1 MTDNHKLLF
10 RLAELM
16 LQHEQHILPVDL
28 LFDDGQIGDFVK
40 SIQIDSPYQQMLLEG
55 VLTESVRDEKLYV
68 SFTVEGYFHYVLGE
82 VIYTQIEG
90 NGIDILNQIT
100 EKNNLNGQWEGLEFC
115 LIKCMQS
122 NLRNKVLELK
132 GKDGIEIDLLVKP
145 IANYLLFNVK
155 ENLCALCFNLEKDRD
170 IDLIENVLIYFEN
183 KQQKTA
189 IGYLYNYIVKNLETD
204 THKKAAL
211 YILAVE
217 NENPNLIKS
226 HLKKIRTPKKTEI
239 DNYSGF
245 LFFAR
250 LGNLQLEISNFKQ
263 AIDSYR
269 NAIKILENEKINIDQ
284 IPVIKSNIG
293 VVFSK
298 IGDYQNAIKYFNS
311 ALEDYLKSEI
321 PFTSEKATILNNLG
335 AIYKD
340 TKEFEK
346 ALIYY
351 TKALDLELPFIGAY
365 HQNIASTFNNIGLI
379 YKFKG
384 DYKKSLHFFNN
395 SRKIL
400 QMLYGDS
407 HSDLGPAFNN
417 LASLYF
423 AEKDYKNAF
432 EYYKQA
438 LNIGLKYQTD
448 DQPFIGAVY
457 NNIANALKAMS
468 NFKDAKEYYEKA
480 LIIMK
485 GKFDSTHQGVN
496 IIQFNLGVCFMGL
509 DNYEQAIEL
518 FLIGYQNYKSESFP
532 YHLGLCYEN
541 TGKLTEALE
550 NYILSAELR
559 KENKGINSPETI
571 LVVNK
576 CKEISE
582 LLQNSQLIPSW
593 IIEYQNEQ

>member
-1 MTDNHKLLF
+1 MTSNHLLIF

-16 LQHEQHILPVDL
+16 LEHEQHILPVDL
-28 LFDDGQIGDFVK
+28 LFDDEKIGDFAK

-68 SFTVEGYFHYVLGE
+68 SFTVEGYFHYVFGE

-90 NGIDILNQIT
+90 NGIDVLNQIT

-145 IANYLLFNVK
+145 IANYLLLNVK
-155 ENLCALCFNLEKDRD
+155 ENNCALCFNLEKDRD

-189 IGYLYNYIVKNLETD
+189 IGYLYDYIIKNLETD

-211 YILAVE
+211 YILAIE

-239 DNYSGF
+239 NNYSGF

-263 AIDSYR
+263 AIESYQ
-269 NAIKILENEKINIDQ
+269 NAIKILETEKINIDQ

-298 IGDYQNAIKYFNS
+298 IGDLQNAIDYFNS
-311 ALEDYLKSEI
+311 ALGDYLKFENA
-321 PFTSEKATILNNLG
+321 FTSEKATILNNLG

-351 TKALDLELPFIGAY
+351 TKALDLELRFIGAY
-365 HQNIASTFNNIGLI
+365 HQNIASTYNNIGLI
-379 YKFKG
+379 HKFKG
-384 DYKKSLHFFNN
+384 DYKKSLHFLNN

-423 AEKDYKNAF
+423 AEKDYNNAF
-432 EYYKQA
+432 EYYKKA

-457 NNIANALKAMS
+457 NNIANALKALS

-496 IIQFNLGVCFMGL
+496 IIQFNLGVCSMSL

-541 TGKLTEALE
+541 IGKLTEALE

-582 LLQNSQLIPSW
+582 LLQTSQLIPSW
-593 IIEYQNEQ
+593 IIEYRNEQ

>member
-68 SFTVEGYFHYVLGE
+68 SYTVEGYFHYVLGE

-541 TGKLTEALE
+541 IGKLSEAL
-550 NYILSAELR
+550 NYYIKAAELR
-559 KENKGINSPETI
+559 KESKGIDSPETI
-571 LVVNK
+571 QLIVK
-576 CKEISE
+576 CKQISKLAQTSQIIPLWISE
-582 LLQNSQLIPSW
+582 HLNDL
-593 IIEYQNEQ
+593 

>member
-1 MTDNHKLLF
+1 MTSNHLLLY

-90 NGIDILNQIT
+90 NGIDVLNQIT

-496 IIQFNLGVCFMGL
+496 IIQFNLGTCFMSL
-509 DNYEQAIEL
+509 QNYEQAIEL

-559 KENKGINSPETI
+559 KENNGINSPETI